1 MDNYKEYLEERLEG
15 MYEAYDSTILEGFKK
30 KSDSE
35 LVHKHRKAFIN
46 YLVYKYDNQDIRYE
60 FQNAKTDEE
69 KEKIINKYSKD
80 FEEYVKR
87 QKGLMSA
94 IKASVIS
101 IGFSLTG
108 STGIGTLFC
117 FLAWGMIIKTASNDA
132 KVRDKVKE
140 DEYLKRKNKK

>member
-15 MYEAYDSTILEGFKK
+15 MYEAYDSTLLEGFKK

-35 LVHKHRKAFIN
+35 LVHKHRKEFIK
-46 YLVYKYDNQDIRYE
+46 YLAYKYDNQDIRYE

-80 FEEYVKR
+80 FEEYAKR
-87 QKGLMSA
+87 HKGLMRSL
-94 IKASVIS
+94 KASIAS
-101 IGFSLTG
+101 IGFSLAG
-108 STGIGTLFC
+108 STGMETLFC
-117 FLAWGMIIKTASNDA
+117 FLSWGMIIKTLSNDI
-132 KVRDKVKE
+132 KIRDKVKE

>member
-1 MDNYKEYLEERLEG
+1 MDNYKEYLEERLVG

-35 LVHKHRKAFIN
+35 LVHKHRKEFIK
-46 YLVYKYDNQDIRYE
+46 YLAYKYDNQDIRYE

-101 IGFSLTG
+101 IGFSITG
-108 STGIGTLFC
+108 AAGISLLFS
-117 FLAWGMIIKTASNDA
+117 FLAWGMIIKTLSNDVKA
-132 KVRDKVKE
+132 RDKVKE
-140 DEYLKRKNKK
+140 DEYLERKNKK